1 MAEGPGELCTE
12 EDLEGTEED
21 LEGTEEHL
29 VGTEEHLEEPSIAAS

>member
-1 MAEGPGELCTE
+1 MAEGPGELC
-12 EDLEGTEED
+12 TEED